1 MSKAKLLRLYPLSH
15 AQIVFGMAVNPIRA
29 PHRTWDQAETLA
41 LASQQISGT
50 FGRFGDVD

>member
-41 LASQQISGT
+41 LAGQQISGT